1 MIGRKALTGLSL
13 LCALAF
19 CAFAAPSAFAAT
31 TGTTAVTC
39 VPEGGAKDYSD
50 AHCDNTA
57 AGGPGTG
64 GFGHVA
70 LTANPTKEVQATSL
84 ENIVLSTTAG
94 GLETEIVCTGADSTF
109 TIENSLVGEEH
120 KITVKEFSKITYT
133 GCTVPKP
140 AGQECKVRG
149 LPDEAGSGMI
159 TTNALKGESV
169 AGPSMGIKFQ
179 PAVGESF
186 GTLVFSGCKTAGLNK
201 EYAVTGSVTS
211 EPSGTDNPKSAGAT
225 LIINQPKEA
234 GSPLKLAGQGLG
246 LKCTS
251 TVEMEGG
258 NPIATTA
265 P

>member
-13 LCALAF
+13 LCALVF

-31 TGTTAVTC
+31 SGTTAVTC

-70 LTANPTKEVQATSL
+70 LAANPTEKVIGTSL
-84 ENIVLSTTAG
+84 ENSVLRTTAG
-94 GLETEIVCTGADSTF
+94 GLETEIVCTGHDSTF
-109 TIENSLVGEEH
+109 TIENSLKEEEH
-120 KITVKEFSKITYT
+120 KITVKEFKITYT

-140 AGQECKVRG
+140 AGQECKLRG
-149 LPDEAGSGMI
+149 LPDEAGSEMI

-169 AGPSMGIKFQ
+169 IGPPMGIKFQ
-179 PAVGESF
+179 PVAGETF
-186 GTLVFSGCKTAGLNK
+186 ATLVLSGCKTAGLNK
-201 EYAVTGSVTS
+201 NYEVTGTATS
-211 EPSGTDNPKSAGAT
+211 EPSGTDSPKSAGAT
-225 LIINQPKEA
+225 LIVNIPKEA
-234 GSPLKLAGQGLG
+234 GSTLKVAGQVAG
-246 LKCTS
+246 LKS
-251 TVEMEGG
+251 SDTVEMEEG